1 MRGHNCFNCIFWESC
16 SEKIEKIQDPL
27 GCKNY
32 LGDVLGDLLDEFDF
46 VNAIR
51 NPYAKILKDQKEN

>member
-1 MRGHNCFNCIFWESC
+1 MSDEFD
-16 SEKIEKIQDPL
+16 EKSMTDSSDED
-27 GCKNY
+27 
-32 LGDVLGDLLDEFDF
+32 DLDEFDF

>member
-1 MRGHNCFNCIFWESC
+1 MNDDFD
-16 SEKIEKIQDPL
+16 EKSMSDSSDEEDI
-27 GCKNY
+27 
-32 LGDVLGDLLDEFDF
+32 DLLDEFDF